1 MCGIAGIL
9 RIGEKPLPTPET
21 ARRMIG
27 SIGYRGPDERG
38 EYRDQDIHLVAARLS
53 ILDLENGHQPAIT
66 PGGRT
71 VAVQNGEIYNFQSLL
86 QILESRGHKPASRG
100 DTIVL
105 PHLYEEF
112 GTEMTQ
118 RLRGMYAFA
127 VWDRGKRELLLC
139 RDRVGIKPLYIAQTN
154 DFLIFGSEIKAILAS
169 GLVDAALDRAAI
181 DDLFSM
187 SYPCPPRTMFRAV
200 QEIRPAHRL
209 TVKAGRKPGTPERYW
224 RAPYVEPGR
233 HLRISRRD
241 AEVELRER
249 LRQKVEEHLVSDVPV
264 ATYLSGGL
272 DSSAITALVAEITGE
287 PPATFS
293 IGFTTAEH
301 DERSHAQAVADHL
314 GAKNHVITCGPETA
328 EAYPDVVYH
337 MELPLQYPLALPMT
351 KLSGLVRSHGFPVT
365 LTGEGADE
373 MLAGYDCF
381 RSERLRRVLERSG
394 LSFLKPSLYKKLY
407 GWLGSPDGISEFFCE
422 AQQRPAR
429 EVESAFSG
437 IKPSWYDAWT
447 ALDIDRELLLSAGG
461 HSARPI
467 HEAPEGFDELVRDN
481 ISDLHPVDAAL
492 ALEFETRLPS
502 WILQIGDRASMANS
516 VEARVPLLD
525 HELVEWVAMLPPS
538 YKLRGFEEKS
548 LLRGAVRDLLPEEIH
563 QRRKQPFYTPLKQW
577 FFSKESPAYVGEMLN
592 EKALRETGYFEP
604 SVVSRLRSELERV
617 PDAHM
622 LRNRIEWIL
631 VLVLGTQLL
640 HHRLVA
646 QPVTGEGN

>member
-1 MCGIAGIL
+1 M
-9 RIGEKPLPTPET
+9 
-21 ARRMIG
+21 
-27 SIGYRGPDERG
+27 
-38 EYRDQDIHLVAARLS
+38 
-53 ILDLENGHQPAIT
+53 
-66 PGGRT
+66 
-71 VAVQNGEIYNFQSLL
+71 
-86 QILESRGHKPASRG
+86 
-100 DTIVL
+100 
-105 PHLYEEF
+105 
-112 GTEMTQ
+112 
-118 RLRGMYAFA
+118 
-127 VWDRGKRELLLC
+127 
-139 RDRVGIKPLYIAQTN
+139 
-154 DFLIFGSEIKAILAS
+154 
-169 GLVDAALDRAAI
+169 
-181 DDLFSM
+181 
-187 SYPCPPRTMFRAV
+187 
-200 QEIRPAHRL
+200 
-209 TVKAGRKPGTPERYW
+209 
-224 RAPYVEPGR
+224 
-233 HLRISRRD
+233 
-241 AEVELRER
+241 
-249 LRQKVEEHLVSDVPV
+249 
-264 ATYLSGGL
+264 
-272 DSSAITALVAEITGE
+272 
-287 PPATFS
+287 
-293 IGFTTAEH
+293 
-301 DERSHAQAVADHL
+301 
-314 GAKNHVITCGPETA
+314 
-328 EAYPDVVYH
+328 
-337 MELPLQYPLALPMT
+337 
-351 KLSGLVRSHGFPVT
+351 
-365 LTGEGADE
+365 
-373 MLAGYDCF
+373 
-381 RSERLRRVLERSG
+381 
-394 LSFLKPSLYKKLY
+394 
-407 GWLGSPDGISEFFCE
+407 GSPDGISEFFCE